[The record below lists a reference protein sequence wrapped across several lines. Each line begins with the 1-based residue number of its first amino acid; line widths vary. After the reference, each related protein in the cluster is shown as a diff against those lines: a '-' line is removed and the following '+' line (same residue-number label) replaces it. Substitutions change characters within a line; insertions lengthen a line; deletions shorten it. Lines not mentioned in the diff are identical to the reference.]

1 MSKHEAGA
9 RTSSGETSE
18 TWFLEVL
25 LWVLKEN
32 VVTESV
38 RVIRSVLESLDEA
51 TEERKSDVAAV
62 WENVL
67 KRDLRERRRE
77 RRIGMG
83 RNNYS
88 VFSFLCSG
96 SQRDNNSSWHQ
107 RQ

>member
-1 MSKHEAGA
+1 M
-9 RTSSGETSE
+9 
-18 TWFLEVL
+18 L

-67 KRDLRERRRE
+67 KRDRRERRRE

-96 SQRDNNSSWHQ
+96 SQRDNNSTWHQ

>member
-1 MSKHEAGA
+1 M
-9 RTSSGETSE
+9 
-18 TWFLEVL
+18 
-25 LWVLKEN
+25 KEN

-96 SQRDNNSSWHQ
+96 SQRDNNSTWHQ

>member
-67 KRDLRERRRE
+67 KRDLRERR
-77 RRIGMG
+77 IGMG

-96 SQRDNNSSWHQ
+96 SQRDNNSTWHQ

>member
-1 MSKHEAGA
+1 M
-9 RTSSGETSE
+9 
-18 TWFLEVL
+18 
-25 LWVLKEN
+25 KEN

-67 KRDLRERRRE
+67 KRDLRERR
-77 RRIGMG
+77 IGMG
-83 RNNYS
+83 RNNDS

-96 SQRDNNSSWHQ
+96 SQRDNNSTWHQ